1 MLFARVA
8 KICRNELFKEEN
20 ASFEGTFASN
30 CQQLVP
36 TIRLLISM
44 ILYGPDLN
52 TTVQETQVCN
62 TVSQILMYY
71 ARKRKQKDSAS
82 SRNSLKRDPLYVGL
96 NIHTLTRN
104 KGIIDKFEK
113 LGLRVPYDRVLQVE
127 RVLAQNLCKQF
138 REENI
143 VCPPSLRKG
152 LYTVAA
158 IDNIDHNPSSTTAT
172 GSFHGTAISIILHV
186 TMENPGETREIQFH
200 KGPFENEP
208 SLPDDFAIVPAVS
221 LNHADVS
228 VPKVKITENKETLK
242 RELFRE
248 KMWVEYACKL
258 LDQELVS
265 SQSTV
270 SWAAYHASQQQQLV
284 NIPAIIA
291 LLPLFL
297 EKADTPAMVK
307 HGMSL
312 AQAITAYL
320 NPDQIPVLACDQPIF
335 AQCKYIQ
342 WKWPGI
348 YGENKMII
356 MLGGLHVEKA
366 LWYSVGDL
374 LAFSGWTEALTEA
387 DVATSGTAESFL
399 KASHITRARH
409 AHQVTALA
417 LSKLQ
422 QDAFALSD
430 SKDFEAWRLKM
441 IKDSL
446 TFHYWDL
453 ILKTEV
459 QVLIFIRAHR
469 ERNFPLYIESLESLV
484 YIFFALDHY
493 NYSRWASIH
502 LIGFLQIF
510 AVERT
515 CFTPLSNL
523 TVYESSRT
531 VFTKV

>member
-1 MLFARVA
+1 
-8 KICRNELFKEEN
+8 
-20 ASFEGTFASN
+20 
-30 CQQLVP
+30 
-36 TIRLLISM
+36 
-44 ILYGPDLN
+44 
-52 TTVQETQVCN
+52 
-62 TVSQILMYY
+62 
-71 ARKRKQKDSAS
+71 
-82 SRNSLKRDPLYVGL
+82 
-96 NIHTLTRN
+96 
-104 KGIIDKFEK
+104 
-113 LGLRVPYDRVLQVE
+113 
-127 RVLAQNLCKQF
+127 
-138 REENI
+138 
-143 VCPPSLRKG
+143 
-152 LYTVAA
+152 
-158 IDNIDHNPSSTTAT
+158 
-172 GSFHGTAISIILHV
+172 
-186 TMENPGETREIQFH
+186 MENPGETREIQFH

-208 SLPDDFAIVPAVS
+208 SLPDDFAIVPAVG
-221 LNHADVS
+221 LNHTDVF
-228 VPKVKITENKETLK
+228 VPKVKITENKETLR
-242 RELFRE
+242 RELIRE

-265 SQSTV
+265 SQNTV

-312 AQAITAYL
+312 VQAITAYL

-356 MLGGLHVEKA
+356 MLGGLHVEKV

-374 LAFSGWTEALTEA
+374 LAFSGWTEALAEA

-399 KASHITRARH
+399 KASHITRTRH

-469 ERNFPLYIESLESLV
+469 ERNFPLYIESLESLL
-484 YIFFALDHY
+484 YIFFALGHY
-493 NYSRWASIH
+493 NYSRCASIH
-502 LIGFLQIF
+502 LRDMKSLPDCAKETFCQNWVLQKTTNRFSAIPLDQ
-510 AVERT
+510 AHEQETPKWKVRVEW
-515 CFTPLSNL
+515 
-523 TVYESSRT
+523 
-531 VFTKV
+531 